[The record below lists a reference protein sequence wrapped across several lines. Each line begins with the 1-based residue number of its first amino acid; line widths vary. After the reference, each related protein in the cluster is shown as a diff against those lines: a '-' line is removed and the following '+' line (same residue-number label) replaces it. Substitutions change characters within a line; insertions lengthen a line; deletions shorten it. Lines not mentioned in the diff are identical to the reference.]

1 MIDLPLKLDYC
12 FMSTN
17 RNPEQNLSTDKKSK
31 IIIWILSVAIPV
43 AVAVLIIM
51 PQQVIFQGKWV
62 FALPHFNAV
71 INSATTILLIA
82 ALIAIKKQKANLH
95 KRLMITAFIL
105 GALFLVSYVIYH
117 ASAPSTVY
125 GDFDANS
132 EVSQEELSQLT
143 IPRGVY
149 LFILLTHILLAV
161 AVVPLVLLAMNYA
174 IRRIFDKHVKI
185 VKYAY
190 PIWLYVSVTGVLVY
204 LMISPFY
211 NF

>member
-1 MIDLPLKLDYC
+1 MN
-12 FMSTN
+12 TN
-17 RNPEQNLSTDKKSK
+17 INPEQNLSSDKRSK
-31 IIIWILSVAIPV
+31 ILIWILSVVIPL
-43 AVAVLIIM
+43 AVAALIIM
-51 PQQVIFQGKWV
+51 PQQVFFEGKWV
-62 FALPHFNAV
+62 FALPHVNAI

-82 ALIAIKKQKANLH
+82 ALIAIKKQKPNLH
-95 KRLMITAFIL
+95 KNLMITAFIL
-105 GALFLVSYVIYH
+105 GALFLISYVIYH

-125 GDFDANS
+125 GDLDANS
-132 EVSQEELSQLT
+132 EVSQEELASLT

-149 LFILLTHILLAV
+149 LFILLSHILLAV
-161 AVVPLVLLAMNYA
+161 VVVPFVLLAMNYA
-174 IRRIFDKHVKI
+174 IRRVFDKHVRI